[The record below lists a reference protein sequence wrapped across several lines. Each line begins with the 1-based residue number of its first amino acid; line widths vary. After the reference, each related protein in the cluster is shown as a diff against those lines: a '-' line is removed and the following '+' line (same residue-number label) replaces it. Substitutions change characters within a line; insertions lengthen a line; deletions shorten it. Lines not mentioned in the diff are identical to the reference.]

1 MRELIGRRFKGIGLA
16 SKLGY
21 PTINI
26 RINGDIECGIYK
38 GMTNLGSGVIYVVG
52 RGVAECHIIDKKID
66 EIDVGEEI
74 HITNLERIDT
84 VSTDG
89 LLGVMRYGLI
99 YKRIE
104 SLLWLV
110 LVLVWLCGVMNGLV
124 CGLRWR
130 KAST

>member
-26 RINGDIECGIYK
+26 RINGAIECGIYK
-38 GMTNLGSGVIYVVG
+38 GMTNLGAGVIYVVG

-66 EIDVGEEI
+66 EMDVGEEVY
-74 HITNLERIDT
+74 ITNLERIDNI
-84 VSTDG
+84 STDG
-89 LLGVMRYGLI
+89 LLGVMRYGLM

-104 SLLWLV
+104 SLLWFQVIIV
-110 LVLVWLCGVMNGLV
+110 LVLVWLWGLA